1 MRKSASE
8 IIRNLEQRIAR
19 LENRSASS
27 SDLSSLVE
35 IIETLDSNIIKLE
48 RSFDDW
54 STDASVSG
62 RSLPPSFRAG
72 DMEKVFDTLDDLIE
86 MKDRLSEA
94 HRLLLKLKRHDELG

>member
-1 MRKSASE
+1 MRRSAQQT
-8 IIRNLEQRIAR
+8 IRNLEQRIAR

-35 IIETLDSNIIKLE
+35 VIETLDSNIIKLE
-48 RSFDDW
+48 RSFDNW

-72 DMEKVFDTLDDLIE
+72 DIEKVFDTLDDLIE